1 MGTEIKK
8 EEQTRDCKKICVIWK
23 GYEKIFLMI
32 IKYYKKDF
40 FFCSNIELKK
50 NMLYNHKKSKEE
62 K

>member
-1 MGTEIKK
+1 
-8 EEQTRDCKKICVIWK
+8 
-23 GYEKIFLMI
+23 MI
-32 IKYYKKDF
+32 IKYHKKDF